1 MSANSELAAIFEQ
14 MAQLLELLGEDRF
27 RVNAHAKA
35 GRTIGDLAENVCAL
49 ADDKKKLTA
58 LEGIGAKT
66 AEKIV
71 EFCETGKVSEH
82 QELLAKVPRGLLQ
95 VLAVPGLGPKTVKM
109 MWEEKGVESVEDLKG
124 IIDDGSILE
133 LPRMGAKAVEKIK
146 RNLEFAA
153 EAGKRMPLGIATP
166 IAESIIAH
174 MESVKGVKRAAFAGS
189 LRRGRDTIGDIDVL
203 VVADDPAKAHE
214 AFRSMDGVVDV
225 IAAGE
230 SKSSVRLRT
239 SFDAGRWSGAIDDDE
254 PTVQV
259 DLRVVPGESW
269 GAALMYFTGSK
280 EHNVRL
286 RERALKR
293 GVTLN
298 EYGLYPE
305 DDEDSPPQSRGV
317 EAVAQENE
325 EEIYTALGVRFV
337 PAELREDRGE
347 IDAFDEEADE
357 PAELVSVE
365 AIRAELHAHTTAS
378 DGLLELEELVA
389 AAKKRKFHTIAVT
402 DHSRSSAIAGGLSIE
417 RLGEQG
423 ETIRAFNAKT
433 KGITVLAGSEV
444 DILADGTLD
453 YPDEVLDQLD
463 VVVASPHVAL
473 EQAPAVATKRLV
485 RAIENGRVNV
495 LGHPTGRLIGK
506 RAGTEPEMQKVI
518 DAAIAN
524 GTALEINSH
533 WLRLDLRDTHV
544 RAAVDAGAQIAI
556 DCDVHAAEDFENIR
570 YGVQTG
576 RRGWLPAELCVNTW
590 SAKRLRGWLKK
601 NSNHS

>member
-1 MSANSELAAIFEQ
+1 MSANAELAAIFEQ

-35 GRTIGDLAENVCAL
+35 GRTIGDLGEDVCAL
-49 ADDKKKLTA
+49 ADDTKKLTA
-58 LEGIGAKT
+58 LDGIGAKT

-71 EFCETGKVSEH
+71 EFCETGEVSEH
-82 QELLAKVPRGLLQ
+82 RELLGKVPHGLLA

-109 MWEEKGVESVEDLKG
+109 MWDEKGVESVEDLKR
-124 IIDDGSILE
+124 IIEDGSILE

-146 RNLEFAA
+146 KNLAFAG

-166 IAESIIAH
+166 IAESIVEH
-174 MESVKGVKRAAFAGS
+174 MRRVKGVKQAAFAGS

-203 VVADDPAKAHE
+203 VVADDVAAAHE

-239 SFDAGRWSGAIDDDE
+239 NLDAGRWKGVLGDE
-254 PTVQV
+254 TPTVQV
-259 DLRVVPGESW
+259 DLRVVPAESW

-305 DDEDSPPQSRGV
+305 DGEDSPPQSRGV
-317 EAVAQENE
+317 EAVAQESE
-325 EEIYTALGVRFV
+325 EAIYAALGVRFV

-347 IDAFDEEADE
+347 IDAFDEGADE
-357 PAELVSVE
+357 AAELVTVG

-389 AAKKRKFHTIAVT
+389 GAKKRNFHTIAVT
-402 DHSRSSAIAGGLSIE
+402 DHSRSSAIAGGLSVE
-417 RLGEQG
+417 RLLEQG

-473 EQAPAVATKRLV
+473 SQDPETATKRLV

-495 LGHPTGRLIGK
+495 LGHPTGRLIGR
-506 RAGTEPEMQKVI
+506 RAGTEPEMQRVI
-518 DAAIAN
+518 DAAIAH
-524 GTALEINSH
+524 GTALEINAH

-544 RAAVDAGAQIAI
+544 RAAVDAGALVAI

-590 SAKRLRGWLKK
+590 SATKLKVWLQKG
-601 NSNHS
+601 